1 MKAVFI
7 VFSQTNT
14 ERIEYM
20 LDRLGIKGFTFWEDV
35 QGCGTVKGEP
45 HRGTHTW
52 PEMNSAMMLMVE
64 DEKVPE
70 ILQSVKKLSI
80 RNNETGV
87 RAFVWTVEQSV

>member
-7 VFSQTNT
+7 AFSQTNT

-20 LDRLGIKGFTFWEDV
+20 LDRLGIRGFTFWEDV
-35 QGCGTVKGEP
+35 QGCGTIKGEP

-52 PEMNSAMMLMVE
+52 PEMNSAIMLMVE

-80 RNNETGV
+80 RNDGVGV

>member
-7 VFSQTNT
+7 VFNQANT

-20 LDRLGIKGFTFWEDV
+20 LERLEIRGFTFWEEV
-35 QGCGTVKGEP
+35 QGCGTIIGEP

-52 PEMNSAMMLMVE
+52 PEMNSAIMTMVL

-70 ILQSVKKLSI
+70 ILQAVKKLSI
-80 RNNETGV
+80 RFGGV
-87 RAFVWTVEQSV
+87 GARAFVWNIEASV

>member
-20 LDRLGIKGFTFWEDV
+20 LDRLEIRGFTFWENI

-52 PEMNSAMMLMVE
+52 PETNSAMLVMVE
-64 DEKVPE
+64 NEKIPE
-70 ILQSVKKLSI
+70 ILQAVKKLSN
-80 RNNETGV
+80 RNEGVGV

>member
-7 VFSQTNT
+7 AFSQSNT
-14 ERIEYM
+14 ERVEYM
-20 LDRLGIKGFTFWEDV
+20 LDRLGIRGFTFWEDV

-52 PEMNSAMMLMVE
+52 PEMNSAILVMVE
-64 DEKVPE
+64 DKIVTD
-70 ILQSVKKLSI
+70 ILQAVKKLSI
-80 RNNETGV
+80 RNEGVGV

>member
-7 VFSQTNT
+7 TFSQTNT
-14 ERIEYM
+14 ERVEYM
-20 LDRLGIKGFTFWEDV
+20 LDRLGIKGFTFWEEV

-52 PEMNSAMMLMVE
+52 PEMNSAMMVMVD

-70 ILQSVKKLSI
+70 IMQAVKKLSI
-80 RNNETGV
+80 RNGGIGA
-87 RAFVWTVEQSV
+87 RAFVWTVEESV

>member
-7 VFSQTNT
+7 TFSQTNT

-20 LDRLGIKGFTFWEDV
+20 LERLGIRGFTFWEDV

-52 PEMNSAMMLMVE
+52 PEMNSAIMLMVE
-64 DEKVPE
+64 NEKVTD
-70 ILQSVKKLSI
+70 IMQAVKKLSI
-80 RNNETGV
+80 RNDGV
-87 RAFVWTVEQSV
+87 GARAFVWTVEQSV